1 MVACFARVEVAS
13 GIEFGRMGNVG
24 EDWVFWC
31 LGCEFFGIIYKTFEN
46 FLDGDKLRLSFNR
59 ATLILQ

>member
-1 MVACFARVEVAS
+1 LFASFARVEVFS
-13 GIEFGRMGNVG
+13 GRVWEDG
-24 EDWVFWC
+24 ELGGDWGFWC
-31 LGCEFFGIIYKTFEN
+31 LVCEFFGIIYKTFEN